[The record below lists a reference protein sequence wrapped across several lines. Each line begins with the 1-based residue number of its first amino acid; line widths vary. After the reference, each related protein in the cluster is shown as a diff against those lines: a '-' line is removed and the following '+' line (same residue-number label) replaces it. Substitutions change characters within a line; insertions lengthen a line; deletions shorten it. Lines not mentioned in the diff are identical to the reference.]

1 MKAVL
6 AIVTVIIISNMV
18 VGDPRQTGGASCS
31 TFKDCGGI
39 DKGYCDG
46 NTINGTF
53 NGSCICGSK
62 YGNPDCTYNRFSK
75 DLTGGLQFLCFA
87 GVGGVGNFV
96 LGRNSEAIA
105 QLLLMSGGIFVAIA
119 VCILNCPFAVLF
131 GSSDIYKIIAGL
143 VNCAVG
149 ILLGLASFAGFIWSI
164 VDGALILQ
172 GKITDPNGYSL
183 Y

>member
-18 VGDPRQTGGASCS
+18 VGDPIQTGGASCS

-53 NGSCICGSK
+53 NGSCICCSK

-87 GVGGVGNFV
+87 G
-96 LGRNSEAIA
+96 
-105 QLLLMSGGIFVAIA
+105 
-119 VCILNCPFAVLF
+119 
-131 GSSDIYKIIAGL
+131 
-143 VNCAVG
+143 
-149 ILLGLASFAGFIWSI
+149 FIWSI